1 MRSPIKNFYCSMSDH
16 EIRTWTACRRIFSSD
31 HFEEG
36 FETGNVAY
44 LQLSRSTPALR
55 KVSVLVLVLVS
66 QSNPLGLLHYRL
78 ISDVLSSGAMVSALL
93 VDVKF
98 ISRILHF
105 CDGGS
110 LGSQTRA
117 PSADCTW
124 PCRLYKV
131 IA

>member
-1 MRSPIKNFYCSMSDH
+1 MSDH
-16 EIRTWTACRRIFSSD
+16 GVRTWTACRRIFSSD

-36 FETGNVAY
+36 FESGNVAY

-93 VDVKF
+93 IDVGF
-98 ISRILHF
+98 ILEEF
-105 CDGGS
+105 
-110 LGSQTRA
+110 
-117 PSADCTW
+117 TW
-124 PCRLYKV
+124 TPFNKLAAIIVYLSKP
-131 IA
+131 IW